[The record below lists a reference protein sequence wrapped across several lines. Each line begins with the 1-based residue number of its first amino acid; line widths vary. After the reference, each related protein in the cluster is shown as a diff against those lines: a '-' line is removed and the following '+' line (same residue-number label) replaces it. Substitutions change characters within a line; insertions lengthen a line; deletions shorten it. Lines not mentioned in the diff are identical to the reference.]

1 VSFPKKNGC
10 GDKALL
16 KLVLEWPKN
25 METSNLRNHLQS
37 ILRQESFTFPGN
49 LGGLLDRALELY
61 PGRNGIA
68 VPDTILTFRD
78 YYDRVCRMV
87 HGLKKAGLRQ
97 NDTVLLIS
105 QNSLDYAFISLSVFR
120 IGAVLAPLNPRVRH
134 YEMARIASETRPT
147 FILCEIKNIPT
158 AVRAY
163 ELIED
168 CPLPC
173 IVTIDERDPSAIF
186 LGEMDL
192 SRRDTRCEPVDPE
205 ATAMV
210 VYTAPKDGYPLGA
223 KLTHASLFYDA
234 TFMMDK
240 MYDPDDSEREV
251 TGTILPLFHT
261 YGFTTGLLAPLAG
274 GVTSLLLNTSMGGR
288 KIVDV
293 MELSLVTQIL
303 SVPAIFFSILKPLSR
318 KPEICSRLRNL
329 VSGGIAAPLELL
341 ERYQEQLGLS
351 INEGYGITEAS
362 PVVTWNAIDRQPK
375 YGTVGYP
382 LACCE
387 VKVVDDMGK
396 ELAIGHEGEVLVR
409 GLNLFSGYL
418 HKEQCTREAFV
429 DGWFK
434 TGDLGYL
441 DEENYLRI
449 TGLKKDMVNIYGLK
463 VYPGEVERI
472 LLNHPDIE
480 SAHIWGDWDERYGNI
495 VSCEIFVKPGRGMT
509 VEEFLKW
516 CRNNISPYKIPR
528 KVRIHTR

>member
-1 VSFPKKNGC
+1 
-10 GDKALL
+10 
-16 KLVLEWPKN
+16 
-25 METSNLRNHLQS
+25 MENSTLREHLQS
-37 ILRQESFTFPGN
+37 ILRQESYTFPGN
-49 LGGLLDRALELY
+49 LGGLLDRANELY

-68 VPDTILTFRD
+68 IPDTMLTFRE

-97 NDTVLLIS
+97 NDMVLLIS

-120 IGAVLAPLNPRVRH
+120 IGAVLVPLNPRIRH
-134 YEMARIASETRPT
+134 YEMAHIASETRPT
-147 FILCEIKNIPT
+147 FILCERKNIPT
-158 AVRAY
+158 LVRAY

-173 IVTIDERDPSAIF
+173 IMTIDEKDPSAMF
-186 LGEMDL
+186 LGEIDL
-192 SRRDTRCEPVDPE
+192 STREARCEPVEPE

-210 VYTAPKDGYPLGA
+210 VYAAPKDEYPLGA

-234 TFMMDK
+234 VFFSDAV
-240 MYDPDDSEREV
+240 YDPDDSERDV
-251 TGTILPLFHT
+251 TGMILPLFHT

-274 GVTSLLLNTSMGGR
+274 GATSLLLNTSMGRR
-288 KIVDV
+288 KIVGV
-293 MELSLVTQIL
+293 MESYLVTQIL
-303 SVPAIFFSILKPLSR
+303 SVPAIFFSMLKPLSR
-318 KPEICSRLRNL
+318 KPAFCSRLRNL
-329 VSGGIAAPLELL
+329 VSGGIATPLELL

-362 PVVTWNAIDRQPK
+362 PVVTWNSINRPTK
-375 YGTVGYP
+375 FGTVGYP

-396 ELAIGHEGEVLVR
+396 ELAIGREGEVLVR

-418 HKEQCTREAFV
+418 RKEQCTLEAFV

-441 DEENYLRI
+441 DEENYLRL

-463 VYPGEVERI
+463 VYPEEVERI

-480 SAHIWGDWDERYGNI
+480 STHIWGDWDERYGNI

-509 VEEFLKW
+509 VEGFLKW

-528 KVRIHTR
+528 TVRIYTR